1 MKHPPLH
8 HFLIVATTMIFQS
21 FSPAHAQLNINNAAS
36 TYTIDFT
43 NTVTG
48 VNSGAFLGT
57 GFQATPAAGQLDS
70 DAWAL
75 TGWSNGNLAFGG
87 TQTTAAI
94 DYTRG
99 AATAAVSTGG
109 MYAFSG
115 GNITTG
121 TALGFQPGGSDFAPG
136 TLTLRAQNTT
146 GLTISGF
153 DFSYLLYV
161 RNDQARSSSFNFS
174 WSLDNTTYTP
184 IGALDFTSTAASD
197 ALGFVSNNRST
208 TFSSLTLADQA
219 LLYFR
224 WSSADVGGSGSRD
237 EFALDNISLTNF
249 TTVAGSTSLFW
260 LGDDT
265 ARGGAGTWENSGGTA
280 WSSTDADGTGTAW
293 DSTKA
298 AIFNTSP
305 ATVTLSGIVDVN
317 KGITF
322 ATGTDGSTISG
333 GTALNLGGA
342 TAADNTISTASGV
355 TASITSTITGTANGL
370 TKSGDGALIL
380 GSSNSF
386 VGTVNVS
393 AGTLSISSDD
403 QLGDTANDIVLGGIL
418 KTTTSIAMNA
428 GRDLSGTGTLD
439 IAPSTTLTV
448 NGNISTSSLTL
459 SNTGTASL
467 AGTNSVGALSITGNT
482 TVQGTAIS
490 LTGLTSTHTGTASVS
505 NNLTFSSGDKT
516 VSVPAS
522 VTLSLTGTVTAPGRI
537 LKIGT
542 GTLELASDN
551 TTLVGGARLGASSG
565 SPTDG
570 GILKIGHKNSLG
582 APTSTFQFNYGTLN
596 ATTTLTGVNAI
607 PNPLSIGGRTGAAA
621 VISGSDIEFTG
632 DFGFF
637 RGGGSAT
644 GQMVVNVDNTTT
656 LSGNV
661 IAIAG
666 GGGAGAA
673 TGLTLGGTGK
683 LVLGGNWSLN
693 DLLITVADSLTL
705 VTNTTVTSALNV
717 GPTSTLGGNG
727 TISGPTTIEGTHN
740 PGNSPG
746 IQIFGSDLTYSGGAS
761 VVNWE
766 LIGNTTSGRGTNF
779 DGIDVGGTL
788 NFAGAT
794 TLNLSFNTPLGVLWS
809 DLLWATNQSWLL
821 YDVTSPVSN
830 FSNLGINPT
839 NWQDSS
845 GALFNTALAGSTF
858 TLSQTDNDIYLNYT
872 AVPEPSRALLLGLGG
887 LGLIFRRRRQ

>member
-1 MKHPPLH
+1 MAILLSFCTSALNAGIITLTGTSYTQNFNGLLTTGSTAVTGGDLNNLSTSLNGWF
-8 HFLIVATTMIFQS
+8 FLESGSNANTTITAGTGSVATGDTYSFGPTAGADRALGGLQSGTVIPSWGFIFTNGTGQTITDIAIS
-21 FSPAHAQLNINNAAS
+21 YLGETWRVGTVNRSDR
-36 TYTIDFT
+36 IDFQT
-43 NTVTG
+43 LA
-48 VNSGAFLGT
+48 GA
-57 GFQATPAAGQLDS
+57 
-70 DAWAL
+70 
-75 TGWSNGNLAFGG
+75 
-87 TQTTAAI
+87 
-94 DYTRG
+94 
-99 AATAAVSTGG
+99 
-109 MYAFSG
+109 
-115 GNITTG
+115 
-121 TALGFQPGGSDFAPG
+121 TALGSG
-136 TLTLRAQNTT
+136 TW
-146 GLTISGF
+146 
-153 DFSYLLYV
+153 V
-161 RNDQARSSSFNFS
+161 
-174 WSLDNTTYTP
+174 DNN
-184 IGALDFTSTAASD
+184 ALDYANPGQAA
-197 ALGFVSNNRST
+197 T
-208 TFSSLTLADQA
+208 
-219 LLYFR
+219 
-224 WSSADVGGSGSRD
+224 GSGSVQHS
-237 EFALDNISLTNF
+237 ATITSTISSLSIANGTNYGFKWTDFNATGADDGIGIDDFSITF
-249 TTVAGSTSLFW
+249 TLAAGTTDLFW
-260 LGDDT
+260 LGGDT
-265 ARGGAGTWENSGGTA
+265 TRGGAGTWENSGGTA
-280 WSSTDADGTGTAW
+280 WSSTDADGAGTAW

-342 TAADNTISTASGV
+342 TAADNTISTASAV
-355 TASITSTITGTANGL
+355 TATITSTITGTANGL

-505 NNLTFSSGDKT
+505 NNLTFTSGDKT
-516 VSVPAS
+516 VSVPAGA
-522 VTLSLTGTVTAPGRI
+522 TLSLTGTVTAPGRI

-551 TTLVGGARLGASSG
+551 TTLGAGARLGASSG

-596 ATTTLTGVNAI
+596 ATTTLTGANAI

-637 RGGGSAT
+637 RGTGSAT
-644 GQMVVNVDNTTT
+644 GQMVVNVNNTTT
-656 LSGNV
+656 LNGNV

-666 GGGAGAA
+666 VGGAA

-693 DLLITVADSLTL
+693 DLPITVADSLTL

-794 TLNLSFNTPLGVLWS
+794 TLNLSFGTPLGVLWS
-809 DLLWATNQSWLL
+809 NLLWATNQSWLL

-872 AVPEPSRALLLGLGG
+872 VIPEPSRALLLGLGSI
-887 LGLIFRRRRQ
+887 GLIFRRRRQ